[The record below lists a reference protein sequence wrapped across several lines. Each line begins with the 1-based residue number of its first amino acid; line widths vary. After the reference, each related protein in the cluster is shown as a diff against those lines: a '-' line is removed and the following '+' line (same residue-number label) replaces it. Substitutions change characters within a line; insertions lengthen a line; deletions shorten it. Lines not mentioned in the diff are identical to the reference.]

1 MIATALHRFS
11 LPRVT
16 RPAILR
22 GLAAGG
28 AWALIMAAGFT
39 AWSAW
44 QCGGVC
50 LEYVTVISG
59 LSLAAGIL
67 GIGPVAAFGHKSS

>member
-1 MIATALHRFS
+1 MIAAALHRFT
-11 LPRVT
+11 LPRLSRTAV
-16 RPAILR
+16 LR
-22 GLAAGG
+22 GLAAGA
-28 AWALIMAAGFT
+28 AWALIMAAGLT

-44 QCGGVC
+44 RCGGVC
-50 LEYVTVISG
+50 LQDVAVISG